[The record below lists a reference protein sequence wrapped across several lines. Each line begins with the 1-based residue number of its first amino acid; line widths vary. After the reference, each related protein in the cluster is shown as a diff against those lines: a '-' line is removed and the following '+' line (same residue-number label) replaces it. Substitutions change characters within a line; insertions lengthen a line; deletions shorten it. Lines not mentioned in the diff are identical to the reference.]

1 MEHHQFI
8 FINISSPQWLVYS
21 AVLLLAIF
29 FRFSRIWSVRNL
41 DLLLLLTLS
50 GTIVVAATL
59 DPRAEPPATDAMV
72 QSSSSSTDPAKASVT
87 EGQTTAAENAPV
99 KNGGSEPADEAPPN
113 LLAPSVDPVYRWVTI
128 AGLIVS
134 ALLVVRLIF
143 DESLTRRPRLEQNM
157 NRAGLTFLLIPSFF
171 ILMTAVFLKDP
182 PPRNFVPFKTGD
194 ALLNKTESSVETVAA
209 ADTPPPVETII
220 AATAQK
226 MAELSGQ
233 SNESDVPSVVSGA
246 QNPNAWLAQL
256 IILFS
261 HTAVVL
267 GLLYIGRRH
276 FNSVQL
282 GISMCCL
289 YLILPCTAY
298 YVHRVGH
305 VVPAACMTWAVAS
318 YRKPA
323 VAGVLLGLSCGTLFF
338 AIFLLPLW
346 AVFYGRKGSV
356 RFGLS
361 LAGVAAVSFA
371 TLALTSDTTSSF
383 VSKLVVT
390 ANWSAFRLF
399 DAATPLPEH
408 AVGQMFLR
416 FVLAILFFLM
426 LVALT
431 VLPRKRNLENLLA
444 SSTAVIVM
452 AQLWYPD
459 DIGSYILWYLPLFL
473 LVMFR
478 PRLDRFVPPAI
489 DEKSA
494 ATRLPEGS
502 VNSSGG
508 GLSRVT
514 LYS

>member
-21 AVLLLAIF
+21 AVLLIAIY
-29 FRFSRIWSVRNL
+29 FRFSRVWSVRNL

-59 DPRAEPPATDAMV
+59 DPRAETAPADDIV
-72 QSSSSSTDPAKASVT
+72 QSVSTSTDPETSNQNAMELEATPSEANVPI
-87 EGQTTAAENAPV
+87 ANAP
-99 KNGGSEPADEAPPN
+99 PPN
-113 LLAPSVDPVYRWVTI
+113 ILAPSVDPVYRWTI
-128 AGLIVS
+128 VAGLIVS

-157 NRAGLTFLLIPSFF
+157 NKAGLTFLLIPAFF
-171 ILMTAVFLKDP
+171 ILMSAVFLKDP
-182 PPRNFVPFKTGD
+182 PPRNFVPFQTAD
-194 ALLNKTESSVETVAA
+194 ALLNKTESSVTTDSAA
-209 ADTPPPVETII
+209 ETPPPVETII

-233 SNESDVPSVVSGA
+233 ANEAETSAVDLG
-246 QNPNAWLAQL
+246 NHRPNAMLAQL
-256 IILFS
+256 IILLS

-298 YVHRVGH
+298 YVHRVSH

-361 LAGVAAVSFA
+361 LAGVAAVMFA
-371 TLALTSDTTSSF
+371 TLAWTSDTTSSF

-408 AVGQMFLR
+408 AIGQMFLR

-444 SSTAVIVM
+444 SSTAVIVA

-478 PRLDRFVPPAI
+478 PRLDRFVPPAS
-489 DEKSA
+489 DDQSA
-494 ATRLPEGS
+494 ATRLPEDHVKSG
-502 VNSSGG
+502 GG

>member
-1 MEHHQFI
+1 MEHQQFI

-50 GTIVVAATL
+50 GTIVVSATL
-59 DPRAEPPATDAMV
+59 DPQAKPLATTDATEND
-72 QSSSSSTDPAKASVT
+72 SLRADSATKTPEELPSV
-87 EGQTTAAENAPV
+87 
-99 KNGGSEPADEAPPN
+99 APPN
-113 LLAPSVDPVYRWVTI
+113 IMAPSVDPVYRWVTV
-128 AGLIVS
+128 AGLILSV
-134 ALLVVRLIF
+134 LLVVRLIF

-157 NRAGLTFLLIPSFF
+157 NKAGLTFLLVPAFF
-171 ILMTAVFLKDP
+171 ILMTAVFLKSP
-182 PPRNFVPFKTGD
+182 PPRNFVPFQTGD
-194 ALLNKTESSVETVAA
+194 ALLNKTESNVATIDA

-226 MAELSGQ
+226 MAQLSGQ
-233 SNESDVPSVVSGA
+233 VSKTEKSSVSTKKN
-246 QNPNAWLAQL
+246 NPNAMLAQL
-256 IILFS
+256 IILLS

-298 YVHRVGH
+298 YVHRVSH

-318 YRKPA
+318 YRKPV
-323 VAGVLLGLSCGTLFF
+323 VAGILLGLSCGTLFF

-361 LAGVAAVSFA
+361 LAGVAAVLFA
-371 TLALTSDTTSSF
+371 TLAWTSNTTSSF

-444 SSTAVIVM
+444 SSTAVIIT

-478 PRLDRFVPPAI
+478 PRLDRFVPPEI
-489 DEKSA
+489 DDPSTTA
-494 ATRLPEGS
+494 RLPEES
-502 VNSSGG
+502 VNSGGG

>member
-1 MEHHQFI
+1 MEHQQFI

-50 GTIVVAATL
+50 GTIVVSATL
-59 DPRAEPPATDAMV
+59 DPQAKPLVTNDATENDSLRADSATKTLDEL
-72 QSSSSSTDPAKASVT
+72 PSV
-87 EGQTTAAENAPV
+87 
-99 KNGGSEPADEAPPN
+99 APPN
-113 LLAPSVDPVYRWVTI
+113 IMAPSVDPVYRWVTV
-128 AGLIVS
+128 AGLILSV
-134 ALLVVRLIF
+134 LLVVRLIF

-157 NRAGLTFLLIPSFF
+157 NKAGLTFLLVPAFF
-171 ILMTAVFLKDP
+171 ILMTAVFLKPP
-182 PPRNFVPFKTGD
+182 PPRNFVPFQTGD
-194 ALLNKTESSVETVAA
+194 ALLNKTESNVATIDA

-226 MAELSGQ
+226 MAQLSGQ
-233 SNESDVPSVVSGA
+233 VSKTEKSSVSTKEN
-246 QNPNAWLAQL
+246 NPNAMLAQL
-256 IILFS
+256 IILLS

-298 YVHRVGH
+298 YVHRVSH

-318 YRKPA
+318 YRKPV
-323 VAGVLLGLSCGTLFF
+323 VAGILLGLSCGTLFF

-361 LAGVAAVSFA
+361 LAGVAAVLFA
-371 TLALTSDTTSSF
+371 TLAWTSNTTSSF

-444 SSTAVIVM
+444 SSTAVIIT

-478 PRLDRFVPPAI
+478 PRLDRFVPPEI
-489 DEKSA
+489 DDPSTTA
-494 ATRLPEGS
+494 RLPEES
-502 VNSSGG
+502 VNSGGG

>member
-29 FRFSRIWSVRNL
+29 FRFSRVWSVRNL

-59 DPRAEPPATDAMV
+59 DPRATPAAADAIT
-72 QSSSSSTDPAKASVT
+72 QSVSSSTDPAEASNADNENSADDST
-87 EGQTTAAENAPV
+87 TAQTTDA
-99 KNGGSEPADEAPPN
+99 APPN
-113 LLAPSVDPVYRWVTI
+113 LLAPSVDPVYRWVTV

-134 ALLVVRLIF
+134 ALLIVRLIF

-182 PPRNFVPFKTGD
+182 PPRNFVPFQTGD

-233 SNESDVPSVVSGA
+233 THQDEVPSIDSGA

-361 LAGVAAVSFA
+361 LAGVAAILFA
-371 TLALTSDTTSSF
+371 TLAWTSDTTSSF

-416 FVLAILFFLM
+416 FVLAILFFVM

-478 PRLDRFVPPAI
+478 PRLDRFVPPVI
-489 DEKSA
+489 DEQSA
-494 ATRLPEGS
+494 ATRLPEGNVS
-502 VNSSGG
+502 SSGG